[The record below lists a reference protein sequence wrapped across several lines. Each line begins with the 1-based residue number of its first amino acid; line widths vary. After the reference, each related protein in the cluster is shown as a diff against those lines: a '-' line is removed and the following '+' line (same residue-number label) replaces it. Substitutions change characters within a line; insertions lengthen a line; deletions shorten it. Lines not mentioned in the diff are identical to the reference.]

1 MHNRISRLAAAA
13 AALTLSVSMNAA
25 VAAAHDGDRD
35 EKSSASHTRPCTN
48 ASAAGTFGY
57 RMNGVIVGVGPF
69 LVNGLF
75 THHPNGTMDAD
86 VELVVGYNSFPLR
99 STGGTFRTN
108 RDCTGSG
115 RFPAPSLLPVDVE
128 YNFIL
133 TDDGNQIE
141 LLNTNL
147 GVVLQ
152 GISRRISKPDRAPR
166 CRADMVV
173 GSYGYRLE
181 GSVSGLPN
189 VAVAGLIRQALK
201 HPDDNT
207 GTFSGSDTMSLMGG
221 FIDRPIEKG
230 TFTVGGNCRGYG
242 SYKTIDPTDSSRTK
256 RITINYVFTV
266 VNDGD
271 TLFLQGSDPDTAIF
285 GVAQRVQSS
294 NAEKEHE
301 QGGGWR

>member
-1 MHNRISRLAAAA
+1 MHNRISRLGAAA
-13 AALTLSVSMNAA
+13 AALALSVSMNAA
-25 VAAAHDGDRD
+25 VAAAQGGDSDG
-35 EKSSASHTRPCTN
+35 KSWAGRTRPCTN
-48 ASAAGTFGY
+48 ATAAGTFGY

-69 LVNGLF
+69 LVNGIF
-75 THHPNGTMDAD
+75 THHSDGTMDAD

-152 GISRRISKPDRAPR
+152 GISRRISKTDRVPR

-189 VAVAGLIRQALK
+189 VAVAGLIRQAVR
-201 HPDDNT
+201 HNDDNT
-207 GTFSGSDTMSLMGG
+207 GTFTGNDTMSLMGG
-221 FIDRPIEKG
+221 FIDRPIENG

-242 SYKTIDPTDSSRTK
+242 SYKTVDPTDSSRSR
-256 RITINYVFTV
+256 RITIHYVFTV

-271 TLFLQGSDPDTAIF
+271 TLFLQGSDPGAAIF
-285 GVAQRVQSS
+285 GVAQRVQSDD
-294 NAEKEHE
+294 AEKEH
-301 QGGGWR
+301 QWGR

>member
-1 MHNRISRLAAAA
+1 MHTRTRRLAAVSGALALSVSLNVAAAA
-13 AALTLSVSMNAA
+13 AQ
-25 VAAAHDGDRD
+25 DGDRD
-35 EKSSASHTRPCTN
+35 EKWSASHSRPCTN

-75 THHPNGTMDAD
+75 THHPDGTMDAD
-86 VELVVGYNSFPLR
+86 VELVVGNASFPLR

-115 RFPAPSLLPVDVE
+115 KFPAPSLLPVDVE

-141 LLNTNL
+141 LLNTNQ

-152 GISRRISKPDRAPR
+152 GISRRISKAGRAPR
-166 CRADMVV
+166 CEADMVV
-173 GSYGYRLE
+173 GAYGYRLE
-181 GSVSGLPN
+181 GSLPGVPN
-189 VAVAGLIRQALK
+189 VAVAGLIRQSLH

-207 GTFSGSDTMSLMGG
+207 GTITGSDTMSLMGQMVP
-221 FIDRPIEKG
+221 RRLAG
-230 TFTVGGNCRGYG
+230 TFTLGRNCRGTGTYL
-242 SYKTIDPTDSSRTK
+242 DSLGNHVSF
-256 RITINYVFTV
+256 VFTA

-271 TLFLQGSDPDTAIF
+271 TLFLQGSALPGVDSGAIF
-285 GVAQRVQSS
+285 GVAQRVQ
-294 NAEKEHE
+294 
-301 QGGGWR
+301 